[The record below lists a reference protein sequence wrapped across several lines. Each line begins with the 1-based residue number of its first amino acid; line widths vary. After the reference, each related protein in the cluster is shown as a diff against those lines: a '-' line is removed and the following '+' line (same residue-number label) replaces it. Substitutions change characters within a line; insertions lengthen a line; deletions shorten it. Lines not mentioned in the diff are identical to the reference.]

1 MNMSGLL
8 TQMTQSSLTRLEQA
22 RAREPEKALWT
33 RASDM
38 PPAPPL
44 RLSPEGFD
52 VIAECKLHSPSAGDL
67 SANTSD
73 VESRVRDYACGGACA
88 VSVLTEPLRF
98 GGSLEHLT
106 RAARVL
112 TRHNVPVMRKD
123 FLVDPY
129 QVMEGRVAGA
139 GGVLVIV
146 RMLDK
151 SRITALLDCATM
163 LKMFVLLEA
172 FDAADLEIAREVLAL
187 RRRHDEQILVGLN
200 CRDLDKLTVDL
211 ARLSELADRMPL
223 GFAPVAES
231 GVNTLDDVN
240 SIVGLGYRVALIGT
254 TLMNSAKPRELLG
267 EMLSTGRQ
275 KAMSIATRKLRIA
288 KGEVR
293 EEL

>member
-1 MNMSGLL
+1 MSGLL
-8 TQMTQSSLTRLEQA
+8 TQMTQSSLQRLEQA
-22 RAREPEKALWT
+22 RARESEQALWA
-33 RASDM
+33 RASDA

-73 VESRVRDYACGGACA
+73 IESRVTDYACGGACA
-88 VSVLTEPLRF
+88 VSVLTKPLRF
-98 GGSLEHLT
+98 GGALEHLT
-106 RAARVL
+106 RAAQVL
-112 TRHNVPVMRKD
+112 ARHNVPAMRKD

-129 QVMEGRVAGA
+129 QVMEGRAAGA

-151 SRITALLDCATM
+151 SRITALLDCAAM

-172 FDAADLEIAREVLAL
+172 FDAADLAVAREVLAL
-187 RRRHDEQILVGLN
+187 RRGHEEQILVGLN

-211 ARLSELADRMPL
+211 GRLAALAEAMPV

-231 GVNTLDDVN
+231 GVNSLDDVTKVVN
-240 SIVGLGYRVALIGT
+240 LGYRIALVGT
-254 TLMNSAKPRELLG
+254 TLMNSRAPRDLLDQ
-267 EMLSTGRQ
+267 MLATGRQ
-275 KAMSIATRKLRIA
+275 TAMSMATRKLRIA

-293 EEL
+293 DE

>member
-1 MNMSGLL
+1 MTMSGLL
-8 TQMTQSSLTRLEQA
+8 SQMTQSSLTRLEQA
-22 RAREPEKALWT
+22 RARESEKALWA
-33 RASDM
+33 RATDT
-38 PPAPPL
+38 PAAPPL

-73 VESRVRDYACGGACA
+73 VESRVTDYACGGACA

-106 RAARVL
+106 KAARVL
-112 TRHNVPVMRKD
+112 APHNVPVMRKD

-129 QVMEGRVAGA
+129 QVMEGRAAGA

-172 FDAADLEIAREVLAL
+172 FDAADLAIARDVLSL

-211 ARLSELADRMPL
+211 SRLAGLAENMPS
-223 GFAPVAES
+223 GYASVAES
-231 GVNTLDDVN
+231 GVSSLEDVTT
-240 SIVGLGYRVALIGT
+240 IVTLGYRVALIGT
-254 TLMNSAKPRELLG
+254 TLMNSPTPRDLLG
-267 EMLSTGRQ
+267 QMLATGRQ
-275 KAMSIATRKLRIA
+275 TAMSLATRKFRIA

-293 EEL
+293 EE

>member
-1 MNMSGLL
+1 MSGLL
-8 TQMTQSSLTRLEQA
+8 AQMTQSSQTRLEEA
-22 RAREPEKALWT
+22 RARESEKALWA
-33 RASDM
+33 RACDT

-73 VESRVRDYACGGACA
+73 IESRVKEYACGGACA

-98 GGSLEHLT
+98 GGQLEHLT
-106 RAARVL
+106 RAARAL
-112 TRHNVPVMRKD
+112 SPQNVPVMRKD
-123 FLVDPY
+123 FLIDPY
-129 QVMEGRVAGA
+129 QVMEGRAAGG

-151 SRITALLDCATM
+151 SRITALLDCAAM

-172 FDAADLEIAREVLAL
+172 FDAADLQIARDVLAL

-200 CRDLDKLTVDL
+200 CRDLDKLTVEL
-211 ARLSELADRMPL
+211 ARLSELADSMPP

-231 GVNTLDDVN
+231 GVNTVDDVN

-254 TLMNSAKPRELLG
+254 TLMNSPQPRELLG
-267 EMLSTGRQ
+267 TLLSTGRQ
-275 KAMSIATRKLRIA
+275 TAMGMATRKLRIA
-288 KGEVR
+288 KGDMH
-293 EEL
+293 EE

>member
-1 MNMSGLL
+1 MSGLL
-8 TQMTQSSLTRLEQA
+8 TQMTQSSLSRLEEA
-22 RAREPEKALWT
+22 RARESEQALWT
-33 RASDM
+33 RALET

-67 SANTSD
+67 SAHTSN
-73 VESRVRDYACGGACA
+73 VESRVTDYACGGACA

-98 GGSLEHLT
+98 GGALEHLT

-129 QVMEGRVAGA
+129 QVMEARAAGA

-146 RMLDK
+146 RMLDA
-151 SRITALLDCATM
+151 SRITALLDCAAM

-172 FDAADLEIAREVLAL
+172 FDAADLEVARTVLAL

-200 CRDLDKLTVDL
+200 CRDLDKLSVDL
-211 ARLSELADRMPL
+211 CRLDELADSMPD
-223 GFAPVAES
+223 GFASVAES
-231 GVNTLDDVN
+231 GVTSLADVRKVV
-240 SIVGLGYRVALIGT
+240 SLGYRIALVGT
-254 TLMNSAKPRELLG
+254 TLMNSDTPRELLG
-267 EMLSTGRQ
+267 QMLATGRET
-275 KAMSIATRKLRIA
+275 AMSMATRKLRIA
-288 KGEVR
+288 KGEVS
-293 EEL
+293 EG

>member
-1 MNMSGLL
+1 MSGLL

-22 RAREPEKALWT
+22 RASESEQALWA

-98 GGSLEHLT
+98 GGALEHLT

-112 TRHNVPVMRKD
+112 APHNVPVMRKD
-123 FLVDPY
+123 FLIDPY
-129 QVMEGRVAGA
+129 QVMEGRAAGA

-211 ARLSELADRMPL
+211 SRLSELADSMPL

-231 GVNTLDDVN
+231 GVNTLDDVSN
-240 SIVGLGYRVALIGT
+240 IVGLGYRVALIGT

-267 EMLSTGRQ
+267 QMLATGRQ

-288 KGEVR
+288 RGEAR
-293 EEL
+293 DE